1 MIHVALDLGS
11 ESMAAYYD
19 DPASGK
25 SGMIKLQDKA
35 TKFLPGTSLGEIEYL
50 FDARTNGNAEA
61 PSSRFWNR
69 ISLVDGAQPVDPTI
83 DHATMMLPNSN
94 NEKSLF
100 EYFRTIGSWAR
111 NDRKM
116 PNPKILFQHQIKEIL
131 PTTIQAKPTGHV
143 NLTPELIVTH
153 LSLQVIL
160 NFVLNS
166 KELKNADRKNDILL
180 TLTVPNVY
188 SLPHAESLRKFIRD
202 YAGVHDVQI
211 LSESDAVAYF
221 VLTMD
226 DENDP
231 QELKDLKAE
240 MDRIFKKRKR
250 LCLVT
255 LDVGKGTTDLSC
267 VLVEEPRDRSTVRTG
282 FIASLFG
289 IKGEGV
295 EDAEPVDT
303 RRWHS
308 VQGKTGKCT
317 GGNYLNYIFA
327 KYYDDRL
334 KAVAPV
340 LEDTLKNA
348 SFNKVPFGFIH
359 LSGQFRRGQGLAIYE
374 LERLIEGVK
383 RSITEK
389 YEIELAP
396 ERQWEI
402 LDDVVDEILQAADV
416 TNITDKAT
424 ARAASQY
431 ADFRHKLKE
440 ALTLPQKLHSGDWHS
455 IFSGWL
461 KPRADPRSEPSVGPS
476 QDELSKLKRELEL
489 YVRQNV
495 DETFDSLRE
504 LVKEHQGVKHQ
515 EVKGSG
521 EAISQEYQEVQS
533 SGEEISQTTCV
544 VVSGQGAQFK
554 PIQLAVKSKC
564 KELNIKQSQLYM
576 LPGVQAKEACCKGVI
591 SYRKNDTR
599 HINDR
604 ELHGT
609 YGCLAT
615 GRSTEPFKAFNM
627 TEVKTKGSHTISF
640 KSQQQYYIIF
650 TPRSYKEVVKSP
662 PKRNDGATAFIKL
675 IEGKSKFTLRYDS
688 KNLQLWIN
696 NEKLDFAGF
705 GDVNSSIYPKVWPEI
720 LEPTD

>member
-35 TKFLPGTSLGEIEYL
+35 TKFLPGTSLGDIEYL
-50 FDARTNGNAEA
+50 FDATTNGNSET
-61 PSSRFWNR
+61 PSPRFWNR

-83 DHATMMLPNSN
+83 KHATMKLPNSN
-94 NEKSLF
+94 STEKSLF

-131 PTTIQAKPTGHV
+131 PTTIQATPTGHV
-143 NLTPELIVTH
+143 NLTPALIVTH

-166 KELKNADRKNDILL
+166 KELKNADRNNILL

-188 SLPHAESLRKFIRD
+188 SLPHAESLRKFVRD
-202 YAGVHDVQI
+202 YAGVRDVQI

-231 QELKDLKAE
+231 QELKDLKVE
-240 MDRIFKKRKR
+240 MDRIFKKRKK

-255 LDVGKGTTDLSC
+255 LDIGKGTTDLSC
-267 VLVEEPRDRSTVRTG
+267 VLVEEPRDRNTVRTG
-282 FIASLFG
+282 FLASLFG
-289 IKGEGV
+289 IKDEGV

-340 LEDTLKNA
+340 LEDSLKNA
-348 SFNKVPFGFIH
+348 SFKKVPFGFIH
-359 LSGQFRRGQGLAIYE
+359 LSSQLRRGQGLAIYE
-374 LERLIEGVK
+374 LERLIEEVK
-383 RSITEK
+383 RSITEE
-389 YEIELAP
+389 YEIELPP
-396 ERQWEI
+396 ERQWEL

-416 TNITDKAT
+416 SNITDKAK
-424 ARAASQY
+424 ARAASEY
-431 ADFRHKLKE
+431 ADFRLKLKE
-440 ALTLPQKLHSGDWHS
+440 ALTLPQKLHSDDWHS
-455 IFSGWL
+455 VFSGWL
-461 KPRADPRSEPSVGPS
+461 KPRTDPQAQTSVGPS
-476 QDELSKLKRELEL
+476 KEKLSKLKRELEL

-495 DETFDSLRE
+495 DDTLDSLRE
-504 LVKEHQGVKHQ
+504 LVKEHQAV
-515 EVKGSG
+515 E
-521 EAISQEYQEVQS
+521 S
-533 SGEEISQTTCV
+533 SGEEINQTTCV

-554 PIQLAVKSKC
+554 PIRRAVKAKC
-564 KELNIKQSQLYM
+564 KELNIKQNQLYM

-599 HINDR
+599 HINER

-609 YGCLAT
+609 YGCSAT
-615 GRSTEPFKAFNM
+615 GFSDEPFKAFDM

-640 KSQQQYYIIF
+640 KSRQQYYVIF
-650 TPRSYKEVVKSP
+650 TPRSYKEVLKSR

-675 IEGKSKFTLRYDS
+675 IEGQSKFTLRYDS
-688 KNLQLWIN
+688 KKLELWIN
-696 NEKLDFAGF
+696 DEKLDFAGF